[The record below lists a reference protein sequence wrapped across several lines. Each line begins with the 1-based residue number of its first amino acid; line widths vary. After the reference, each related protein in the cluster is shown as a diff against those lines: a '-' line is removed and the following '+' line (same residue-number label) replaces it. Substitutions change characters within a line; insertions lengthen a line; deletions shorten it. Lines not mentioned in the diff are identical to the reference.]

1 MCVHT
6 CTFYVLKKQ
15 RGKDKWNRQSLGEG
29 GNVNVKN
36 METEVTFSYTKQA
49 LSFMV

>member
-1 MCVHT
+1 MQWGQPGGT
-6 CTFYVLKKQ
+6 
-15 RGKDKWNRQSLGEG
+15 GRQNALTGEG